1 MIVSK
6 DRIIDIGTANGIWA
20 LEMATTYMDAEV
32 IGIDL
37 RAPPS
42 AQQAAAP
49 KNLRYIES
57 NVNEGLPLPDE
68 SVDFIF
74 QRSMGHA
81 IQKDTWPKLL
91 REMWRVLRP
100 GGCIEL
106 IEADMWHHNPGPVQ
120 QAFDTFMQEQCQE
133 WGLDFTFTENLRS
146 IIDEAGFQEVDQ
158 RTLDVPIGEWPKDP
172 ELKQFGF
179 INKEIQKAYLR
190 NRKTFYLSSWG
201 ISSDD
206 YEMAIQEVMEEFE
219 EYHGFTRFNCWIA
232 RKV

>member
-1 MIVSK
+1 
-6 DRIIDIGTANGIWA
+6 
-20 LEMATTYMDAEV
+20 
-32 IGIDL
+32 
-37 RAPPS
+37 
-42 AQQAAAP
+42 
-49 KNLRYIES
+49 
-57 NVNEGLPLPDE
+57 
-68 SVDFIF
+68 
-74 QRSMGHA
+74 MGHA

-120 QAFDTFMQEQCQE
+120 QAFDTFMEEQCGE
-133 WGLDFTFTENLRS
+133 WGLNFTFTETLRS
-146 IIDEAGFQEVDQ
+146 LIDDAGFQEIDQ
-158 RTLDVPIGEWPKDP
+158 RTLDVPIGEWPKDAGNFNAVYYIEAHSCRVSI

-206 YEMAIQEVMEEFE
+206 YELAIQEVMEEFE